1 MQQLGPE
8 QLHCLWQ
15 SVERK
20 EATEEEYALAEAKL
34 LDAYSS
40 VWRQAL
46 LLEGHANLQESL
58 LSELS
63 RYLGCADL
71 AEIRRRCQGAVHA
84 IKEAWNEQTSRSTNR
99 TAVEEFYDHNQAM
112 LYELMWWHSLG
123 EDTDP
128 LGYVTAL
135 HFAQQ
140 RGCRTYLDF
149 GAGVGAGGILFARH
163 GFEVTLADISS
174 DLLGF
179 SKWRLHLRTLN
190 AEYLDLKAQGFPREA
205 FDFVTAMD
213 VFEHLFD
220 PAGAAEELGR
230 AMKPGAYLFARL
242 QADANEDRPLH
253 IVKDFRPVFQC
264 LEELGFKEVWRDD
277 WVWGHHV
284 FQKQEGLGKG
294 AATCTST

>member
-1 MQQLGPE
+1 MEQLGPQ
-8 QLHCLWQ
+8 QLKKLWQ
-15 SVERK
+15 SLER
-20 EATEEEYALAEAKL
+20 EEVTEEEYALAEEKM

-40 VWRQAL
+40 VWMQAL
-46 LLEGHANLQESL
+46 LLEGHADLQESL

-63 RYLGCADL
+63 RYLGCADI
-71 AEIRRRCQGAVHA
+71 AEIRWRCQRAVHD
-84 IKEAWNEQTSRSTNR
+84 IKVAWHEKTNRNSER

-112 LYELMWWHSLG
+112 LYELMWWHSLCD
-123 EDTDP
+123 DTDP

-140 RGCRTYLDF
+140 HRCHRYLDF
-149 GAGVGAGGILFARH
+149 GAGVGSGGILFARH
-163 GFEVTLADISS
+163 GFDVALADISS
-174 DLLGF
+174 ALLSF
-179 SKWRLHLRTLN
+179 SKWRLDLRRLKG
-190 AEYLDLKAQGFPREA
+190 EYIDLKAQGLPRAA

-220 PAGAAEELGR
+220 PVGTVEDLAR

-253 IVKDFRPVFQC
+253 IVKDFRIVFKR
-264 LEELGFKEVWRDD
+264 LDELGFKEVWRDD

-284 FQKQEGLGKG
+284 FQKQEGPGKG
-294 AATCTST
+294 EATCITT

>member
-1 MQQLGPE
+1 MEPLGPE
-8 QLHCLWQ
+8 QLNRLWQ
-15 SVERK
+15 AVERK
-20 EATEEEYALAEAKL
+20 EATEDEYARAEAEMM
-34 LDAYSS
+34 DAYSS
-40 VWRQAL
+40 VWKQSL
-46 LLEGHANLQESL
+46 LLEGHTDLQESL
-58 LSELS
+58 VSELS
-63 RYLGCADL
+63 RYLGCADT
-71 AEIRRRCQGAVHA
+71 AEVRRRCQGAVHA
-84 IKEAWNEQTSRSTNR
+84 IKDAWNETTNRSTTR

-112 LYELMWWHSLG
+112 LYELMWWHSLD

-140 RGCRTYLDF
+140 HGCRSYLDF

-174 DLLGF
+174 ALLGF
-179 SKWRLHLRTLN
+179 SKWRLDFRKL
-190 AEYLDLKAQGFPREA
+190 EGKYLDLKTQGFPREA

-220 PAGAAEELGR
+220 PVGAVEDLGR

-253 IVKDFRPVFQC
+253 IVKNFRPVFQR
-264 LEELGFKEVWRDD
+264 LEALGFKEVWRDD

-284 FQKQEGLGKG
+284 FQKP
-294 AATCTST
+294 

>member
-1 MQQLGPE
+1 MRSALGPE
-8 QLHCLWQ
+8 QLHRLWQ
-15 SVERK
+15 SVDRK
-20 EATEEEYALAEAKL
+20 EVTEEEYALQEAQL

-46 LLEGHANLQESL
+46 LLEGSADLQQSL

-63 RYLGCADL
+63 RYFRGADV
-71 AEIRRRCQGAVHA
+71 AVIWRRCQEAVKV
-84 IKEAWNEQTSRSTNR
+84 IKEAWHEKTNRSTDR
-99 TAVEEFYDHNQAM
+99 AAVEEFYYHNQAM
-112 LYELMWWHSLG
+112 LYELMWWHTLD

-140 RGCRTYLDF
+140 HGCRTYLDF

-163 GFEVTLADISS
+163 GFEVNLADISS
-174 DLLGF
+174 PLLGF
-179 SKWRLHLRTLN
+179 SKWRLDLRKLEG
-190 AEYLDLKAQGFPREA
+190 EYIDLKAQGLPREA

-220 PAGAAEELGR
+220 PEGAVEDLGR
-230 AMKPGAYLFARL
+230 AMKPGAYLLARL

-253 IVKDFRPVFQC
+253 IVKDFGPVFKR
-264 LEELGFKEVWRDD
+264 LGELGFKEVWRDD
-277 WVWGHHV
+277 WVWGHMV
-284 FQKQEGLGKG
+284 FQKPG
-294 AATCTST
+294 

>member
-1 MQQLGPE
+1 MEQLGPD
-8 QLHCLWQ
+8 QLNELWQ
-15 SVERK
+15 AVERK
-20 EATEEEYALAEAKL
+20 EASEDEYARAEERM
-34 LDAYSS
+34 LDAYTA

-46 LLEGHANLQESL
+46 LLEGHADLQESL
-58 LSELS
+58 LWELS
-63 RYLGCADL
+63 RYVGCADL

-84 IKEAWNEQTSRSTNR
+84 IKDGWNEKANRSTDR

-135 HFAQQ
+135 HFARQH
-140 RGCRTYLDF
+140 GCRSYLDF

-174 DLLGF
+174 ALLGF
-179 SKWRLHLRTLN
+179 SKWRLDLRML
-190 AEYLDLKAQGFPREA
+190 EGKDIDLKAQGFPREA

-220 PAGAAEELGR
+220 PVGAMEALGR

-253 IVKDFRPVFQC
+253 LVKDFKPVFKC
-264 LEELGFKEVWRDD
+264 LGALGFNEVWRDN

-284 FQKQEGLGKG
+284 FQKP
-294 AATCTST
+294 

>member
-1 MQQLGPE
+1 MEPLGPE
-8 QLHCLWQ
+8 QLNKLWQ
-15 SVERK
+15 AVERQ
-20 EATEEEYALAEAKL
+20 EATEEEYALAEEKM

-46 LLEGHANLQESL
+46 LLEDHADLQESL
-58 LSELS
+58 VSELS

-84 IKEAWNEQTSRSTNR
+84 IKDAWTEKTNRSRSR
-99 TAVEEFYDHNQAM
+99 TAVEEFYDHNPAM
-112 LYELMWWHSLG
+112 LFELMWWHSLD
-123 EDTDP
+123 EDNDP

-140 RGCRTYLDF
+140 HGCRRHLDF

-174 DLLGF
+174 ALLGF
-179 SKWRLHLRTLN
+179 SKWRLDLRQLKG
-190 AEYLDLKAQGFPREA
+190 EYIDLKAQGFPREA

-220 PAGAAEELGR
+220 PVAAVEDLGR

-253 IVKDFRPVFQC
+253 IVKDFSPVFQR
-264 LEELGFKEVWRDD
+264 LAALGFKEVWRDD

-284 FQKQEGLGKG
+284 FQKPR
-294 AATCTST
+294 

>member
-1 MQQLGPE
+1 MEPLGPE
-8 QLHCLWQ
+8 QLNKLWRA
-15 SVERK
+15 VERQ
-20 EATEEEYALAEAKL
+20 EATEEEYARAEEKMM
-34 LDAYSS
+34 DAYSS
-40 VWRQAL
+40 VWRQSL
-46 LLEGHANLQESL
+46 LLEGHSDLQESL
-58 LSELS
+58 VSELS
-63 RYLGCADL
+63 CYLGYADM
-71 AEIRRRCQGAVHA
+71 AEIRRRCQSAVHA
-84 IKEAWNEQTSRSTNR
+84 IKDSWNEKDNRSRSR
-99 TAVEEFYDHNQAM
+99 AAVEEFYDHNPAM

-135 HFAQQ
+135 YFAQQ
-140 RGCRTYLDF
+140 HGCRSYLDF

-174 DLLGF
+174 ALLSF
-179 SKWRLHLRTLN
+179 SKWRLDLRKLEG
-190 AEYLDLKAQGFPREA
+190 EYIDLKVQGFPREA

-220 PAGAAEELGR
+220 PVGTVDDLGR

-253 IVKDFRPVFQC
+253 IVKDFGPVYQR
-264 LEELGFKEVWRDD
+264 LGELGFKEVWRDD

-284 FQKQEGLGKG
+284 FQKPR
-294 AATCTST
+294 

>member
-1 MQQLGPE
+1 MEQLGPE
-8 QLHCLWQ
+8 QLKKLWQ

-20 EATEEEYALAEAKL
+20 EVTEEEYALEEEKM

-46 LLEGHANLQESL
+46 LLKGRADLEESL

-63 RYLGCADL
+63 RYLGCADI
-71 AEIRRRCQGAVHA
+71 ADIRRRCRGAVHA
-84 IKEAWNEQTSRSTNR
+84 IKEAWHEKTNR
-99 TAVEEFYDHNQAM
+99 ITERTSVEEFYDHNQAM
-112 LYELMWWHSLG
+112 LYELMWWHCLR

-135 HFAQQ
+135 HFA
-140 RGCRTYLDF
+140 RKHGCRSYLDF
-149 GAGVGAGGILFARH
+149 GAGVGAGGVLFARH
-163 GFEVTLADISS
+163 GFEITLADISS
-174 DLLGF
+174 ALLSF
-179 SKWRLHLRTLN
+179 SKWRLDLRRLE
-190 AEYLDLKAQGFPREA
+190 AKYIDLKAQGFPREA

-220 PAGAAEELGR
+220 PVGAAEDLGR

-253 IVKDFRPVFQC
+253 IVKDFGPVFRR
-264 LEELGFKEVWRDD
+264 LGELGFKEVWRDD

-284 FQKQEGLGKG
+284 FQKPR
-294 AATCTST
+294 

>member
-46 LLEGHANLQESL
+46 LLEGHADLQESL

-63 RYLGCADL
+63 RYLACADM

-84 IKEAWNEQTSRSTNR
+84 IKEGWHDKTNRSTDR
-99 TAVEEFYDHNQAM
+99 AAVEEFYYHNEAM
-112 LYELMWWHSLG
+112 LYELMWWHSLN

-135 HFAQQ
+135 HFA
-140 RGCRTYLDF
+140 RHHGCRTYLDF

-163 GFEVTLADISS
+163 GFAVSLADISS
-174 DLLGF
+174 ALLGF
-179 SKWRLHLRTLN
+179 SKWRLDLRKLEG
-190 AEYLDLKAQGFPREA
+190 EYIDLKAQGFPREA

-220 PAGAAEELGR
+220 PVGAVEDLGK

-253 IVKDFRPVFQC
+253 IVKDFGPVFKG
-264 LEELGFKEVWRDD
+264 LGELGFKQVWGDD
-277 WVWGHHV
+277 WVWGHIA
-284 FQKQEGLGKG
+284 FQKPR
-294 AATCTST
+294 

>member
-8 QLHCLWQ
+8 QLNQLWQ

-20 EATEEEYALAEAKL
+20 EATEEEYALAEEKM

-46 LLEGHANLQESL
+46 LLEGRADLQESL

-63 RYLGCADL
+63 RYLGCADP

-84 IKEAWNEQTSRSTNR
+84 IKEAWNEKTSRSTNR

-135 HFAQQ
+135 YFAQQ
-140 RGCRTYLDF
+140 HGCRSYLDF

-174 DLLGF
+174 ALLGF
-179 SKWRLHLRTLN
+179 SKWRLNLRQLEG
-190 AEYLDLKAQGFPREA
+190 AYIDLKAQGFPREA

-220 PAGAAEELGR
+220 PAGALEDLGR

-253 IVKDFRPVFQC
+253 IVKDFKPVFKR
-264 LEELGFKEVWRDD
+264 LGALGFKEVWRDD

-284 FQKQEGLGKG
+284 FQKRR
-294 AATCTST
+294 

>member
-1 MQQLGPE
+1 MEQLGPE
-8 QLHCLWQ
+8 RLNKLWQ

-20 EATEEEYALAEAKL
+20 EVTEDEYALAEEKM

-46 LLEGHANLQESL
+46 LLEGHDDLQESL

-63 RYLGCADL
+63 RYLGCADM

-84 IKEAWNEQTSRSTNR
+84 IKEAWHEKTNR
-99 TAVEEFYDHNQAM
+99 DTNRAAVEEFYDHNQAM
-112 LYELMWWHSLG
+112 LYELMWWHSLE

-135 HFAQQ
+135 QFAQQ
-140 RGCRTYLDF
+140 HACRSYLDF

-163 GFEVTLADISS
+163 GFEVSLADISS
-174 DLLGF
+174 ALLGF
-179 SKWRLHLRTLN
+179 SQWRLDLRKL
-190 AEYLDLKAQGFPREA
+190 EGKYIDLKAQGLPREA

-220 PAGAAEELGR
+220 PVGTLEDIGR

-253 IVKDFRPVFQC
+253 IVKDFRPVFKR
-264 LEELGFKEVWRDD
+264 LRELGFKEVWRDD

-284 FQKQEGLGKG
+284 FQKRR
-294 AATCTST
+294 

>member
-1 MQQLGPE
+1 
-8 QLHCLWQ
+8 
-15 SVERK
+15 
-20 EATEEEYALAEAKL
+20 
-34 LDAYSS
+34 
-40 VWRQAL
+40 
-46 LLEGHANLQESL
+46 
-58 LSELS
+58 
-63 RYLGCADL
+63 
-71 AEIRRRCQGAVHA
+71 
-84 IKEAWNEQTSRSTNR
+84 
-99 TAVEEFYDHNQAM
+99 M

-135 HFAQQ
+135 YFAQQ
-140 RGCRTYLDF
+140 HGCRSYLDF

-174 DLLGF
+174 ALLGF
-179 SKWRLHLRTLN
+179 SKWRLNLRQLEG
-190 AEYLDLKAQGFPREA
+190 AYIDLKAQGFPREA

-220 PAGAAEELGR
+220 PAGALEDLGR

-253 IVKDFRPVFQC
+253 IVKDFKPVFKR
-264 LEELGFKEVWRDD
+264 LGALGFKEVWRDD

-284 FQKQEGLGKG
+284 FQKRR
-294 AATCTST
+294 